1 VLSLFLKSDS
11 RKEVNVKKNLTS
23 SVIVILL
30 LTLPLLSFAKTA
42 ISDQE
47 LGLLSAEAGVT
58 LDFTAPTY
66 TAGAVSGSV
75 MVTNWAPS
83 MFAWGDED
91 GFGSTFTGLGWLGA
105 TNISMGAASNIIMY
119 NRMTLDVGSSGT
131 VTRLNIGLPSVLI
144 HPVETNVIMRVGQ
157 DTVNDLNILG
167 TFYNDKFALI
177 VNPFGNASI
186 TISNHADNTQGL
198 EMALNNFYLAIP
210 SEEIDISWGD
220 ANDGFTCDTEF
231 RSATSLGAIATNVT
245 LAYDSAGYVGLRN
258 YSHGGYGTSNTPM
271 LISMSG
277 TTSIDVGTSGTQTS
291 INLVLP
297 TTVVNAGLANIT
309 APLVVSTAKE
319 LPGSQIVGIL
329 DVRGFSTTMS
339 GSMQIYAH

>member
-1 VLSLFLKSDS
+1 M
-11 RKEVNVKKNLTS
+11 KKFLTS
-23 SVIVILL
+23 SVIVILF

-75 MVTNWAPS
+75 MVTDWLPFK
-83 MFAWGDED
+83 FAWGDSD
-91 GFGSTFTGLGWLGA
+91 GFGSYSNAGWAGYAGSLN
-105 TNISMGAASNIIMY
+105 TTYSNIIMY

-131 VTRLNIGLPSVLI
+131 VTKLNIGLPSILI
-144 HPVETNVIMRVGQ
+144 HPVETNARLRIGLDESLSGGDHQ
-157 DTVNDLNILG
+157 YALG
-167 TFYNDKFALI
+167 SFYNDKFALI
-177 VNPFGNASI
+177 VNPYGNADL

-210 SEEIDISWGD
+210 SDEIDISWGD
-220 ANDGFTCDTEF
+220 ASDGFTCDTEF

-258 YSHGGYGTSNTPM
+258 YSHGGYGVSNTPM

-277 TTSIDVGTSGTQTS
+277 TTSIDVGTSGTQTA
-291 INLVLP
+291 INIVLP
-297 TTVVNAGLANIT
+297 TTTINAGTPVNIT
-309 APLVVSTAKE
+309 APMVVDTAKD
-319 LPGSQIVGIL
+319 LPGSQIMGIL
-329 DVRGFSTTMS
+329 DVRGFRTSMS

>member
-1 VLSLFLKSDS
+1 MFLKSDS

-144 HPVETNVIMRVGQ
+144 HPVETNVILRVGQ
-157 DTVNDLNILG
+157 DAVNDLYALG
-167 TFYNDKFALI
+167 SLYNDKFALI

-186 TISNHADNTQGL
+186 TISNHSDNTQGL
-198 EMALNNFYLAIP
+198 EMALSNFVLAIP

-220 ANDGFTCDTEF
+220 AGYGFDCATEY
-231 RSATSLGAIATNVT
+231 RSAYVGANAANVT
-245 LAYDSAGYVGLRN
+245 DIFPSAGYFGFRN
-258 YSHGGYGTSNTPM
+258 YVTSETM
-271 LISMSG
+271 FIQLSG
-277 TTSIDVGTSGTQTS
+277 TTSIDVGSSGTQTALN
-291 INLVLP
+291 IVLP
-297 TTVVNAGLANIT
+297 TTAINTGLANIT
-309 APLVVSTAKE
+309 APLVVSTAKD
-319 LPGSQIVGIL
+319 LPGTQIVGIL
-329 DVRGFSTTMS
+329 DVRGFSTRMT
-339 GSMQIYAH
+339 GSMQVYAH